1 MLIVEEHTLVYDSTF
16 DGFLT
21 CVFQVYES
29 KLKHVSFQRKNQLQ
43 ESLFGINTE
52 IFTDLEKADRV
63 WKGIRSHSTARGS
76 LRLYYAF
83 LSEHAQI
90 EPLLLTYI
98 QQAFKSRIPLDSDF
112 GNETVLKISQ
122 IAKSVGREKHRM
134 EAFVR
139 FKLTKDD
146 IYFANIEPD
155 FDVLTLISKHFKSRY
170 ADQKWIIYDLKRQY
184 GLYYDLERVEMM
196 NLTLPE
202 NFDPTQT
209 ASVYFTPSEME
220 FQTLWQNYFQ
230 STNIVARKNTKLHN
244 QHVPKR
250 YWKYL
255 SEKKL

>member
-1 MLIVEEHTLVYDSTF
+1 MLILEEHTLVYDSTF

-29 KLKHVSFQRKNQLQ
+29 KLKQVSFQRKNQVQ

-52 IFTDLEKADRV
+52 IITDLEKADRV

-83 LSEHAQI
+83 LSEQAQI
-90 EPLLLTYI
+90 ESLLLTYI

-112 GNETVLKISQ
+112 GNEMVLKISQ

-155 FDVLTLISKHFKSRY
+155 FDVLPLISKHFKSRY

-184 GLYYDLERVEMM
+184 GLYYDLEKVEMM

-209 ASVYFTPSEME
+209 ASEYFTPSEME

-230 STNIVARKNTKLHN
+230 STNIVARKNIKLHI

-255 SEKKL
+255 SEKTT